1 MLAGCNGAGKSS
13 IGGAAFRA
21 AGTDY
26 FNPDEAAR
34 AILASNASRA
44 SISHELANS
53 AAWAEGKRL
62 LERAIRERRNFA
74 FETTLGG
81 HTIADLLLEAREAGI
96 EVHIWF
102 AGLQTVEM
110 HVERVKH
117 RVAKGGHDIPE
128 AKIRERFDRGRE
140 NLIRLLPHIT
150 SLRLFDNSTPA
161 DPARGQPPQ
170 PRLLLEMRRGQINT
184 PPVLQTLLEQ
194 APDWAKPV
202 VTAALK
208 HHLQHRERRA

>member
-34 AILASNASRA
+34 AILALNARRA

-53 AAWAEGKRL
+53 AAWAEGRRL

-81 HTIADLLLEAREAGI
+81 HTITDLLLAACEAGI

-102 AGLQTVEM
+102 AGL
-110 HVERVKH
+110 ERS
-117 RVAKGGHDIPE
+117 RCTLNA
-128 AKIRERFDRGRE
+128 
-140 NLIRLLPHIT
+140 
-150 SLRLFDNSTPA
+150 SNS
-161 DPARGQPPQ
+161 
-170 PRLLLEMRRGQINT
+170 
-184 PPVLQTLLEQ
+184 V
-194 APDWAKPV
+194 W
-202 VTAALK
+202 
-208 HHLQHRERRA
+208 RRAVTTSRRRRFASGSIGAGKT

>member
-34 AILASNASRA
+34 AILALNASRA
-44 SISHELANS
+44 SISQELANS
-53 AAWAEGKRL
+53 VAWAEGNRL

-81 HTIADLLLEAREAGI
+81 HTIANLLLAACEAGV
-96 EVHIWF
+96 EVHVWF
-102 AGLQTVEM
+102 AGLETVEM
-110 HVERVKH
+110 HVERVKQ

-128 AKIRERFDRGRE
+128 TKIRERFDRGRE

-170 PRLLLEMRRGQINT
+170 PRLLLEMLRRQINA
-184 PPVLQTLLEQ
+184 PRSLRTLLER

-202 VTAALK
+202 VAAALK
-208 HHLQHRERRA
+208 HHLRQRGRPA